1 MRKVLAVV
9 ALVVVAACS
18 DGDEAQF
25 DGDPSLPDPGG
36 APAPVDVAA
45 ALEAGD
51 GTLVRVAGHLIAL
64 PDGSAELCGGPI
76 QESAPPQC
84 GDPALPVDG
93 LDDPGSVPGAAEVGG
108 WVEGDVILTGVV
120 DGGRLDVS

>member
-1 MRKVLAVV
+1 MRKLLVVV
-9 ALVVVAACS
+9 ALVLVGACS
-18 DGDEAQF
+18 DDDEAQF

-36 APAPVDVAA
+36 APAPVDVAG

-64 PDGSAELCGGPI
+64 PDGTAELCGGPI

-84 GDPALPVDG
+84 GEPALPVDG
-93 LDDPGSVPGAAEVGG
+93 LDDPASVPGAAEVGG
-108 WVEGDVILTGVV
+108 WVEGDVVLTGVV